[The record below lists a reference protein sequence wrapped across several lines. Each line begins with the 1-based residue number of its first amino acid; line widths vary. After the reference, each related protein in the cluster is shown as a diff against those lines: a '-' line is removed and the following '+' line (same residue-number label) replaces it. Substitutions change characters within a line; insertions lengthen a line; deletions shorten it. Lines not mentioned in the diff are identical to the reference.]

1 MLTRILIILGLIA
14 LALWVL
20 RKALGRPDAD
30 KAAGGSDAKPASGAK
45 KKKDTPALD
54 LIACSHCGLHL
65 PRTEAIWRA
74 DQPFCCED
82 HARKSGPDQS
92 Q

>member
-20 RKALGRPDAD
+20 RKALGRPGAD
-30 KAAGGSDAKPASGAK
+30 KASSSSDAKPAGGAK

-54 LIACSHCGLHL
+54 LIACGHCGLHL

-74 DQPFCCED
+74 DQAFCCED
-82 HARKSGPDQS
+82 HARKSGPDQP

>member
-14 LALWVL
+14 LGLWIL
-20 RKALGRPDAD
+20 RKALGRPDAN
-30 KAAGGSDAKPASGAK
+30 KASGASDAKPAGAAK
-45 KKKDTPALD
+45 KKKDPPALD
-54 LIACSHCGLHL
+54 LIACGHCGLHL

-82 HARKSGPDQS
+82 HARKSTPDQP